1 MIQSVDNWRKEQ
13 LSWFSEPTVI
23 QQDHDLIQYIKNNKL
38 TCAIG
43 RGPVDYFSNVINL
56 QLTGSCNFCIYL
68 VNDHNVSIDLNLL
81 IEDVNHIIQHELDA
95 DGILYLAINKFL
107 IFPKVYDLELPI
119 DHDDAI
125 KVFLTKKIKGHLV
138 NYYSGANDNGTNF
151 NWVHPLTR
159 FYFKASAL

>member
-1 MIQSVDNWRKEQ
+1 M
-13 LSWFSEPTVI
+13 
-23 QQDHDLIQYIKNNKL
+23 
-38 TCAIG
+38 
-43 RGPVDYFSNVINL
+43 
-56 QLTGSCNFCIYL
+56 
-68 VNDHNVSIDLNLL
+68 
-81 IEDVNHIIQHELDA
+81 
-95 DGILYLAINKFL
+95 
-107 IFPKVYDLELPI
+107 YDLELPI